1 MESVEKYFAAWNE
14 ADRDARIALLD
25 AAFGDGASYI
35 DPLADVRGTDG
46 IADMMGAVQERFPGH
61 TVAVVSGVERHHDQ
75 GRFEWD
81 ITSPTGETLIVG
93 VDVVSF
99 DDQDRLVAVVGFF
112 GRVVEAVAA

>member
-1 MESVEKYFAAWNE
+1 MESVHKYFAAWNE
-14 ADRDARIALLD
+14 TDRSRRLELLGE
-25 AAFGDGASYI
+25 AFGDGASYI

-46 IADMMGAVQERFPGH
+46 IADMMGAVQERFPDH
-61 TVAVVSGVERHHDQ
+61 TVALVSPVERHHDQ

-81 ITSPTGETLIVG
+81 ITAPTGDKLIVG